1 MNTRRPDSAAPL
13 TQARRIVVKVG
24 SALLV
29 DGDTGRVN
37 RAWLETL
44 VEDLLRLRKRGQP
57 VILVSAGAIVLG
69 RRRLGLKHGALRL
82 EESQAAAAV
91 GQIRLAHAYK
101 ELLEGCD
108 VTVAQVLLT
117 LEDSERRRRYLN
129 ARATLESLLALGAL
143 PVINENDTVATAEI
157 RYGDND
163 RLAARVAQMAG
174 ADCLVLLSDVEGLYS
189 ADPTRDPGARFI
201 HEVPQITPGIEAMAG
216 RAAAQVGSG
225 GMAAKMAAARIAVA
239 AGCHMCIAAGVH
251 RHPLRR
257 IEEGADCTWFVP
269 SATPAAASKQWIAGT
284 LRPAGALTIDAG
296 ARRALLE
303 GRSLLPAGVIAAR
316 GRFDRGDTVS
326 VLAADGAE
334 IARGIVAYSDVDAAR
349 IMGRKSSEIADIL
362 GFRGRDEMIH
372 RDDLVLMRQELTGA
386 VWRGPARTGSTTGAG
401 ARPSGLGRTRVA
413 VPLAVAGTARERA
426 TTVPAD
432 AGALCLK
439 SGNAGLLRGGS
450 ESQHS
455 SRALHEC
462 LAPGLQS
469 AGLPA
474 QCIQLVPL
482 TDRAAVGYMLAGMSE
497 YLDVIVPRGGKTLV
511 QRVQKE
517 ARGPVIGHLEGN
529 CHEYIDR
536 RPDRRLA
543 ATIPTD

>member
-44 VEDLLRLRKRGQP
+44 VEDLLRLRKRGQR
-57 VILVSAGAIVLG
+57 VILVSSGAIALG
-69 RRRLGLKHGALRL
+69 RRRLGLKPGVLRL

-189 ADPTRDPGARFI
+189 ADPNREPGARFI
-201 HEVPQITPGIEAMAG
+201 HEVPQITPEIEAMAG
-216 RAAAQVGSG
+216 GSASQLGSG
-225 GMAAKMAAARIAVA
+225 GMAAKIAAARIAMA

-257 IEEGADCTWFVP
+257 IEEGANCTWFVP
-269 SATPAAASKQWIAGT
+269 SATPAAARKQWIAGT
-284 LRPAGALTIDAG
+284 LRPAGAITIDAG
-296 ARRALLE
+296 ALRALLE
-303 GRSLLPAGVIAAR
+303 GRSLLPAGVTAAR

-349 IMGRKSSEIADIL
+349 IMGRRSAEIADIL

-372 RDDLVLMRQELTGA
+372 RDDLVLMRQQA
-386 VWRGPARTGSTTGAG
+386 AG
-401 ARPSGLGRTRVA
+401 AAEA
-413 VPLAVAGTARERA
+413 VPAPQP
-426 TTVPAD
+426 VP
-432 AGALCLK
+432 
-439 SGNAGLLRGGS
+439 
-450 ESQHS
+450 
-455 SRALHEC
+455 
-462 LAPGLQS
+462 
-469 AGLPA
+469 
-474 QCIQLVPL
+474 
-482 TDRAAVGYMLAGMSE
+482 
-497 YLDVIVPRGGKTLV
+497 
-511 QRVQKE
+511 
-517 ARGPVIGHLEGN
+517 
-529 CHEYIDR
+529 
-536 RPDRRLA
+536 
-543 ATIPTD
+543 